1 MQGFGRGSLSFLSID
16 AVRKLTAS
24 YMGWKRQESV

>member
-1 MQGFGRGSLSFLSID
+1 MRMLQKVNRINATD

-24 YMGWKRQESV
+24 YMGVYEVR